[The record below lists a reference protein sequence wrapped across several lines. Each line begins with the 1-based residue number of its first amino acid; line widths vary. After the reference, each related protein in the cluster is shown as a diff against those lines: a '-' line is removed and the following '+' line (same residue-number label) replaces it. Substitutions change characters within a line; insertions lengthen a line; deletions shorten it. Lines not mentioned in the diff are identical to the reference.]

1 MLGPAAPRRVV
12 VGDGLGVLV
21 YGSAPVA
28 GGGGQSHREL
38 RAGQVAAGLHFF
50 GSLTDEAVQL

>member
-21 YGSAPVA
+21 YGAAPVA
-28 GGGGQSHREL
+28 GRGGQSHGEL